1 VIPAYNEARRLPR
14 TLAAWAEFLTEQH
27 YTGEVVVADDG
38 SRDETAA
45 VVREYAER
53 DPAIRLVALPVNQG
67 KGGAVKAGMLAARGD
82 YLFYVDADLNIAPE
96 HVPRALRY
104 LEHDV
109 DVVAGQRGLAE
120 YAGNERSVGRLAAG
134 ASVQGLRRAIVLP
147 TIRDTQCGFKGF
159 RRSIAQA
166 IFGRT
171 LIRSF
176 AFDIEVLFLARQM
189 RAVIVEMPVA
199 TEYRPE
205 STYAVRKHLVPM
217 LSDIVRIRLNH
228 LRGRYDLRAPQQ
240 G

>member
-1 VIPAYNEARRLPR
+1 L
-14 TLAAWAEFLTEQH
+14 
-27 YTGEVVVADDG
+27 
-38 SRDETAA
+38 
-45 VVREYAER
+45 
-53 DPAIRLVALPVNQG
+53 
-67 KGGAVKAGMLAARGD
+67 
-82 YLFYVDADLNIAPE
+82 
-96 HVPRALRY
+96 
-104 LEHDV
+104 
-109 DVVAGQRGLAE
+109 
-120 YAGNERSVGRLAAG
+120 GRLAAG
-134 ASVQGLRRAIVLP
+134 GLVQGLRRAIVLP

-166 IFGRT
+166 IFERT